1 MERVN
6 EHILTSSPYEQALK
20 TLRRAMKHNGLAIA
34 AELPLSDIV
43 RAELGVGLNR
53 CTVLLVYCP
62 FLLLEAMVLDCKTAS
77 LLPVH
82 IAVSESGT
90 GAVISVPLSNP
101 PGSSL
106 TSGSDP
112 IVKTFER
119 ALRVAREAAV
129 RPSGEAF
136 PARGVSRPVRASGF

>member
-1 MERVN
+1 MERAN

-62 FLLLEAMVLDCKTAS
+62 FLLLEAMVLDGKTAS

-106 TSGSDP
+106 TSDP

-119 ALRVAREAAV
+119 ALRVAKEAAV